1 MRAKEGVKVCDK
13 LRRRRAPSTCALY
26 VVVGGTIG
34 CGKGGES
41 LSGFPGPALWVPR
54 DRQPR
59 VAMVLEA
66 ISCIFPSRSHEKRK
80 VICFVFK
87 PVPLGTVIVYT
98 LDRLSQRPNKRRVGI
113 RALRFQQLDER
124 QVQVDR
130 LHLLNHGL
138 SKLSAARMH

>member
-1 MRAKEGVKVCDK
+1 MRVKEGVKVCDK

-34 CGKGGES
+34 CGKRGES
-41 LSGFPGPALWVPR
+41 LSGFPGPALWVPW

-59 VAMVLEA
+59 ITMVLEA
-66 ISCIFPSRSHEKRK
+66 SHVYSHLAVMRIK
-80 VICFVFK
+80 VICLVFI
-87 PVPLGTVIVYT
+87 PIPLGTVIVYT
-98 LDRLSQRPNKRRVGI
+98 FDRLSQRPNKRRVGI
-113 RALRFQQLDER
+113 RTLRFQQLDER